1 MREKSQRWLQGLWPE
16 QLTRMEFPFI
26 EMRKAVGNS
35 KLQDWKVVIQL
46 WTCYELDVSYI
57 CGSVEWAV
65 AYVSLELRG
74 KVLTGGYKCGRHK
87 NLDIIWKPWA
97 CHACIHPLPIY
108 SAGSQATQPI
118 AQVTSVSSAS
128 FHTGQRWDSKH
139 GWLIPLR
146 PNPFPPQLTPSSGLH
161 PSSEPQF
168 LHPRNEAKKNSF
180 FWGLWVTWG
189 KGWGNWRWRDYFL
202 THQISKGF

>member
-65 AYVSLELRG
+65 AYMSLELRG

-97 CHACIHPLPIY
+97 CPACIHPLPIY

-118 AQVTSVSSAS
+118 AQVTCLLCKLPHRAEVGFKA
-128 FHTGQRWDSKH
+128 
-139 GWLIPLR
+139 WLA
-146 PNPFPPQLTPSSGLH
+146 H
-161 PSSEPQF
+161 SSEAQPISTPIDSF
-168 LHPRNEAKKNSF
+168 VRVTPILWAPVPSPKK
-180 FWGLWVTWG
+180 WG
-189 KGWGNWRWRDYFL
+189 
-202 THQISKGF
+202 